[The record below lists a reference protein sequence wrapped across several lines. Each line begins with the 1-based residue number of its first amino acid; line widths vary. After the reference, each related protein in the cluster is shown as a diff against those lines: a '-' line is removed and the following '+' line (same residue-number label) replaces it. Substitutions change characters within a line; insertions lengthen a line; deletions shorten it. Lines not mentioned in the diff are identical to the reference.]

1 MKTILSSIFWK
12 KPALV
17 GRLAKWQILLSEF
30 DIQSMSQK
38 SINGRA
44 IADMLAKNPLKSN
57 DWDKIDKRI
66 HLVSHDKW
74 TIYFD
79 GAVNLSGSGSR
90 AVLTSSTD
98 QHYPVAAK
106 LVFPCTNNISE
117 YEACI
122 LGLQLAIDMKVKRL

>member
-44 IADMLAKNPLKSN
+44 IADVLAKNPLKSN

-79 GAVNLSGSGSR
+79 GAVKLSGSGSR